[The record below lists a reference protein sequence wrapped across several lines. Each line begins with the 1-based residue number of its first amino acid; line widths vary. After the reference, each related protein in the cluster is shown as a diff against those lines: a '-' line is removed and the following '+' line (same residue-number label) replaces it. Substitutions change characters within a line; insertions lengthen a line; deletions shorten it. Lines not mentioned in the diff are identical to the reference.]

1 MRNIAFLLVLASAL
15 LAWNGGRRPLG
26 LDYYHY
32 WITPRLMRSG
42 GNIYDT
48 ESAARNQVRDQLLS
62 EAREAPGSRCAR
74 AAQYWHNDSPWRAIL
89 PSGTPFFY
97 TALSPLARG
106 DYDAG
111 FLLFQ
116 LVSLAA
122 ALAGTLTLARL
133 FGHQPWLALLLTALV
148 CSPFFEPFR
157 SDQRVANV
165 NRLLLGGVAFYLW
178 LRSRRGDATLVGAGA
193 ALGLLVLFKP
203 TVAPAAILLALHALV
218 RNSRRELL
226 LEGLGVAA
234 GSSFAFAVSSL
245 AFGSPAVWLAWPTT
259 LGVISDHASVAMG
272 NYGLVALARELGGM
286 NPSPPLL
293 AAFVLCALAVAA
305 AGTALLRRRPG
316 VIGPEECSSERGLVA
331 STGLVLFLV
340 VSPLVWR
347 HYELLAVPAILW
359 LLGPA
364 ASRRLIERA
373 LALLALVLLSR
384 LGLGPMLSAGAVTL
398 ATLIL
403 FGLLLG
409 NLAMLG
415 ASGADTTRAAR

>member
-1 MRNIAFLLVLASAL
+1 MASLLALASAL
-15 LAWNGGRRPLG
+15 FAWDDGRRPLG
-26 LDYYHY
+26 IDYYHY
-32 WITPRLMRSG
+32 WIAPRLMHSG
-42 GNIYDT
+42 ADIYDT
-48 ESAARNQVRDQLLS
+48 EARSGVREQLLS
-62 EAREAPGSRCAR
+62 EAREAPGSRRAR
-74 AAQYWHNDSPWRAIL
+74 AARYWHNDNPWKTMIV
-89 PSGTPFFY
+89 PNGTPFFY
-97 TALSPLARG
+97 TALSPLVRG

-122 ALAGTLTLARL
+122 ALAGALTLARL
-133 FGHQPWLALLLTALV
+133 FGHPPWLALLLTALV
-148 CSPFFEPFR
+148 CSPLFEPFR

-165 NRLLLGGVAFYLW
+165 NRLLLGGVALHLW

-193 ALGLLVLFKP
+193 ALGLLVMFKP
-203 TVAPAAILLALHALV
+203 TVAPAAVLLAIHALV

-245 AFGSPAVWLAWPTT
+245 AFGSPIVWLAWPPPQ
-259 LGVISDHASVAMG
+259 LRVISEQASIAMG

-293 AAFVLCALAVAA
+293 SAFFLCALAVAA

-316 VIGPEECSSERGLVA
+316 VIGQEECSSERGLVA
-331 STGLVLFLV
+331 STGLAVFLV
-340 VSPLVWR
+340 ASPLVWR
-347 HYELLAVPAILW
+347 HYVMLAVPAILW

-373 LALLALVLLSR
+373 LSLLALVLLCR
-384 LGLGPMLSAGAVTL
+384 LSLEPLLSAGAVTL
-398 ATLIL
+398 ATLVL

-415 ASGADTTRAAR
+415 ASDADTTRAAG